1 MTLRESMMENN
12 NQIDLKFGKK
22 TNISS
27 LHSKRH
33 LRSNQIDLKFGKN

>member
-1 MTLRESMMENN
+1 MTKSENMMENN
-12 NQIDLKFGKK
+12 DQIDLKFGKK

-33 LRSNQIDLKFGKN
+33 LRLYISRDIS